1 MKSKPGINMF
11 RKLACS
17 AATMLALSL
26 LPAQAKTLAFDF
38 ETADGLFDVSGDL
51 MTSDALDS
59 AGGFD
64 VTGIS
69 GNLRGPNGG
78 SIALAPNPS
87 QPAASLDSSGSWIYD
102 NVVFSSGPSV
112 DNSGLLFAAG
122 GYDYNLYS
130 SGLVYYLS
138 SFNPA
143 GKYNPGEVG
152 RVTVTTIP
160 ESATWLTMG
169 IGFVALGAWG
179 RRGPRKHRVA
189 DFAWS

>member
-1 MKSKPGINMF
+1 MMSKRGMNMF

-17 AATMLALSL
+17 AATVLALSL
-26 LPAQAKTLAFDF
+26 LPAEAKTLAFNF
-38 ETADGLFDVSGDL
+38 GTADGVFDVSGDL
-51 MTSDALDS
+51 TTSDALDS

-64 VTGIS
+64 LTGIS
-69 GNLRGPNGG
+69 GTVIGPNGG
-78 SIALAPNPS
+78 SIALAPNPN

-102 NVVFSSGPSV
+102 NVVFSSGPRV

-152 RVTVTTIP
+152 RLTVSTIP
-160 ESATWLTMG
+160 ESATWLMMG
-169 IGFVALGAWG
+169 IGFVALGALG
-179 RRGPRKHRVA
+179 RRGPRRRRVA

>member
-1 MKSKPGINMF
+1 MSKLGMNMF

-17 AATMLALSL
+17 AVTVLALSL
-26 LPAQAKTLAFDF
+26 PPAEAKTLAFNI
-38 ETADGLFDVSGDL
+38 ETADGVFDVSGDL
-51 MTSDALDS
+51 TTSDTLDS

-69 GNLRGPNGG
+69 GTVSGPNGG
-78 SIALAPNPS
+78 SIALAPNS
-87 QPAASLDSSGSWIYD
+87 NQPAASLDNSGSWIYD
-102 NVVFSSGPSV
+102 NVVFSSGPWV

-130 SGLVYYLS
+130 DGLVYYLS

-143 GKYNPGEVG
+143 GKYNPGAVG
-152 RVTVTTIP
+152 RLTVSSIP
-160 ESATWLTMG
+160 ESATWLMMG
-169 IGFVALGAWG
+169 IGFAALGAAR
-179 RRGPRKHRVA
+179 RRGPRRYRVA